1 MTTTLKWS
9 LFGSFVKHTH
19 TNTQIHQQIAS
30 ILRYEE
36 GAYLLSCSQTS
47 VQVRWQVWRIGKR
60 LLCNPSKLSLCHSF
74 LFSCSIALFLKNFP
88 ADIFPPISVHHICL
102 GVILP
107 FFCSC
112 MLWSLLLPVHSLPK
126 WAQKGNQK
134 APGREEREDRVH
146 LRPNKEQ
153 ALIIYCPPQPLANHR
168 PLQG

>member
-1 MTTTLKWS
+1 MQSDISAGQVAGVEDWKALAVQSIKTVPLS
-9 LFGSFVKHTH
+9 LFP
-19 TNTQIHQQIAS
+19 
-30 ILRYEE
+30 LP
-36 GAYLLSCSQTS
+36 L
-47 VQVRWQVWRIGKR
+47 
-60 LLCNPSKLSLCHSF
+60 
-74 LFSCSIALFLKNFP
+74 SCSIALFLKNFP
-88 ADIFPPISVHHICL
+88 ADILSPPHISVHHICL
-102 GVILP
+102 SVILP